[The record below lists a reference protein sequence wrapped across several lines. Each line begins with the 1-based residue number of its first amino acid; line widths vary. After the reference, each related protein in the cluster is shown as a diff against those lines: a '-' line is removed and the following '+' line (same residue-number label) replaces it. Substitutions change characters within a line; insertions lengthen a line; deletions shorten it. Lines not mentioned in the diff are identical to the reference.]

1 MNHLKLI
8 SGRLWSVIILTIL
21 LIGYLI
27 FKGEY
32 LVSFIYL
39 ILIGLSHFLGS
50 ASSKNKKSQEKV
62 FEQLDNVI
70 QKTYKGELYHRIIL
84 DGDSTKEEQIAWNIN
99 EMLDQIESLLRENE
113 NTIKA
118 VIGGEDYRYMLPQGL
133 HGEFKEVAEEAQKA
147 VESLKVSKKMELITE
162 LSKEFTKIDGGVT
175 ANFQR
180 VGSDISAINTAFQEI
195 AGKVKNTTEKS
206 AETFD
211 IMRESQ
217 ESFEM
222 LSQKV
227 EETSHEI
234 EQMSEN
240 ISSVSSV
247 VELIKDI
254 ADQTNLLA
262 LNAAIEAARAGDAGR
277 GFAVVADNVRELAEK
292 TQKATNEI
300 SITIQTLQQQFMG
313 INENTNNVV
322 KIGQQSQK
330 TLEHFEDLLTSLQN
344 ELQNINRISDINTLR
359 IVFLV
364 FKIYHIIFKS
374 GVYASVTRE
383 RVDEKVISI
392 NHTNCKLGT
401 WLYNPEVKDIIGGFS
416 SYKSILKNHE
426 LLHNIGIKVFNNIQ
440 KDGVTKVNKIWYFEQ
455 LQRLEEI
462 AHQVFSELDLIMNQ
476 ISEIGKVE
484 EILEISRRFNQ

>member
-1 MNHLKLI
+1 M
-8 SGRLWSVIILTIL
+8 
-21 LIGYLI
+21 
-27 FKGEY
+27 
-32 LVSFIYL
+32 
-39 ILIGLSHFLGS
+39 
-50 ASSKNKKSQEKV
+50 
-62 FEQLDNVI
+62 
-70 QKTYKGELYHRIIL
+70 
-84 DGDSTKEEQIAWNIN
+84 AWNIN
-99 EMLDQIESLLRENE
+99 EMLDQIENLLRENE

-118 VIGGEDYRYMLPQGL
+118 VIKGEDYRYMLPQGL

-147 VESLKVSKKMELITE
+147 VESLKISKKMELITE
-162 LSKEFTKIDGGVT
+162 LSKEFTTIDGGVT

-180 VGSDISAINTAFQEI
+180 IGADISAINTAFQEI
-195 AGKVKNTTEKS
+195 ATKVKNSTEKS

-211 IMRESQ
+211 IMKESQ

-240 ISSVSSV
+240 IASVSSV

-262 LNAAIEAARAGDAGR
+262 LNAAIEAARAGEAGR

-313 INENTNNVV
+313 INENTTNVV
-322 KIGQQSQK
+322 RIGQQSQQ
-330 TLEHFEDLLTSLQN
+330 TLEHFEDLLVSLQN
-344 ELQNINRISDINTLR
+344 GLQNINQISDMNTLK

-374 GVYASVTRE
+374 GVYASVTKE
-383 RVDEKVISI
+383 KVDEKVISI
-392 NHTNCKLGT
+392 DHTNCKLGT
-401 WLYNPEVKDIIGGFS
+401 WLYNSEIKNIIGKFPL
-416 SYKSILKNHE
+416 YKSILKNHE
-426 LLHNIGIKVFNNIQ
+426 TIHNIGKEIFDSIQ
-440 KDGVTKVNKIWYFEQ
+440 KDGVNKNNKQWYFEQ
-455 LQRLEEI
+455 LQRLEDI
-462 AHQVFSELDLIMNQ
+462 AYKVFDELDLVMKQ
-476 ISEIGKVE
+476 LSDIGKVE
-484 EILEISRRFNQ
+484 DILEISRKFNH